1 MKNNFDERQLQ
12 IRGDIFK
19 HAFILFV
26 IFLSM
31 DVVYSSIFDGAHPF
45 GAVTGGI
52 IIIVIL
58 ALTSIEMILKEVYVN
73 MLKQQNKIIMIMGIC
88 GSIALLCHV
97 ISIVIEQKPVMV
109 HYEIQESY
117 AMVILDLCIL
127 LIVIVN
133 CIKQRK
139 TKELE

>member
-12 IRGDIFK
+12 IRGNIFK

-31 DVVYSSIFDGAHPF
+31 DVVYSSIFDSAHLF

-52 IIIVIL
+52 IVVVTL

-97 ISIVIEQKPVMV
+97 ISIVIEQKTRMV

-117 AMVILDLCIL
+117 AMVILNVCIL
-127 LIVIVN
+127 LMVVVN
-133 CIKQRK
+133 YMKQRK
-139 TKELE
+139 MKELE

>member
-31 DVVYSSIFDGAHPF
+31 DVVYSSIFNGAHPF

-52 IIIVIL
+52 IIIVTL

-73 MLKQQNKIIMIMGIC
+73 MLKQQNKIIELMGIS
-88 GSIALLCHV
+88 GSIALFCNV
-97 ISIVIEQKPVMV
+97 ISIIREQKPMMV
-109 HYEIQESY
+109 HYEMQESY
-117 AMVILDLCIL
+117 AMVILDVCIL
-127 LIVIVN
+127 LIVVVN
-133 CIKQRK
+133 YMKQRK